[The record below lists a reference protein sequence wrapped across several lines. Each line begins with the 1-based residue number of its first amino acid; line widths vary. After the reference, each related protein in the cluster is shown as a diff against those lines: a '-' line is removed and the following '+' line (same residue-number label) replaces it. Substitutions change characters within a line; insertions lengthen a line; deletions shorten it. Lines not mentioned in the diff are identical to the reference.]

1 MGSVNSSVAGQ
12 ARRWNHGPDVPSA
25 PRALGSGRPHADR
38 NLLVTLGTLT
48 VLAAVLRFAT
58 LDAQSFW
65 YDEAL
70 TVGLTHGS
78 LHDMMD
84 GIRAHEA
91 NPPLYYALARFWSRV
106 FGDGEVGLRSLSALA
121 GTLTIPVAY
130 GAARTLVNRRTGIG
144 VAV

>member
-12 ARRWNHGPDVPSA
+12 ARRSNQRSGVPSA
-25 PRALGSGRPHADR
+25 PGARGLGRPHAGR
-38 NLLVTLGTLT
+38 TLLVTLGTLT

-58 LDAQSFW
+58 LDAQSLW

-70 TVGLTHGS
+70 TLGLTHGS

-106 FGDGEVGLRSLSALA
+106 FGD
-121 GTLTIPVAY
+121 
-130 GAARTLVNRRTGIG
+130 
-144 VAV
+144 